1 MKQVHCVSRETPGNT
16 LNNNLHI
23 SNKSC
28 LSWVSN
34 ITWNDDT
41 VPGQEA
47 MVELETIVT
56 RVIFFSCDYGETK
69 EKSQIKPT
77 HIAVLLKRWLIKL
90 HNLNQ

>member
-16 LNNNLHI
+16 LNNDLPI

-34 ITWNDDT
+34 ITWNGDT
-41 VPGQEA
+41 VPGQEV
-47 MVELETIVT
+47 MVELETIP
-56 RVIFFSCDYGETK
+56 K
-69 EKSQIKPT
+69 KPT
-77 HIAVLLKRWLIKL
+77 HIAALLKRWLIIL